1 MLKVSKK
8 KENLVQRV
16 AFRLP
21 IDKFEKINSILQNSD
36 YKNQSNFF
44 RGAVDLLLFWE
55 NELDVDEVTDPSL
68 QKSIRDRFSKVEKV
82 EKGFPEIRAKIKKRY
97 ELMKKAEVGLEEMI
111 EKKEK
116 FLEKVDKKRKEDQ
129 NFVKKFAPGLKEYEK
144 ETKEAGM
151 GMVLFIIQLIRN
163 LYSQFEKKE
172 TPLNIKEWETQ
183 ILADA
188 KKLFDE
194 ITTEEKKKTSK
205 SNLKRNTVTKGL
217 TAKDFFNTVNA
228 SQFKKEGKKEKKEE
242 Y

>member
-1 MLKVSKK
+1 MSKK

-21 IDKFEKINSILQNSD
+21 IDKFKKIDSILQNSD

-82 EKGFPEIRAKIKKRY
+82 EKEFPKIRAKIKKRY
-97 ELMKKAEVGLEEMI
+97 ELMKKAETGLEELM
-111 EKKEK
+111 KKAETG
-116 FLEKVDKKRKEDQ
+116 LEKVDKKRKEDQ
-129 NFVKKFAPGLKEYEK
+129 NFVKKFAPGLKEYER
-144 ETKEAGM
+144 ETKKTAIEI
-151 GMVLFIIQLIRN
+151 VLFIIQLIRN
-163 LYSQFEKKE
+163 LYSQFEEKE

-194 ITTEEKKKTSK
+194 ITSEEPKEDIN
-205 SNLKRNTVTKGL
+205 SNFKINTVTKGL
-217 TAKDFFNTVNA
+217 TAKEFFKTVDA
-228 SQFKKEGKKEKKEE
+228 SQFEKFKKEGKKKN
-242 Y
+242 